1 MPKLIKKVSKKTGL
15 PPGTLVHIGEKKT
28 EKPKI
33 TIIDYNESEFQEKV
47 VESVEECFPFK
58 EKPTVTW
65 INIDGLHQVDII
77 EKIGECFSLHPLLLE
92 DILNTN
98 QRPKI
103 EDYEDYLFIVFK
115 MLYFDEKGKDVIL
128 EQVSLVLNENCIISF
143 QEQEGDVFNIIRDR
157 LRTGKGRSRKMG
169 ADYLAYSLI
178 DTTVDS
184 YFTILEKIGEK
195 IETLEEPLVKNP
207 TIETLQSIHNLKR
220 DLIFLRKSVWPL
232 REVISGL
239 QRTESLLIRESTGF
253 YLRDLYD
260 HTIRVIDTLET
271 FRDMISGMIDIYV
284 SSMSN
289 KLNEVMKVLTIIAT
303 IFIPLTFIAGVYGMN
318 FKFMPETEWR
328 WGYFAIL
335 LFMVTVGLLMVFY
348 FKRRKW
354 L

>member
-1 MPKLIKKVSKKTGL
+1 
-15 PPGTLVHIGEKKT
+15 
-28 EKPKI
+28 
-33 TIIDYNESEFQEKV
+33 
-47 VESVEECFPFK
+47 
-58 EKPTVTW
+58 
-65 INIDGLHQVDII
+65 
-77 EKIGECFSLHPLLLE
+77 
-92 DILNTN
+92 
-98 QRPKI
+98 
-103 EDYEDYLFIVFK
+103 
-115 MLYFDEKGKDVIL
+115 
-128 EQVSLVLNENCIISF
+128 
-143 QEQEGDVFNIIRDR
+143 
-157 LRTGKGRSRKMG
+157 
-169 ADYLAYSLI
+169 
-178 DTTVDS
+178 
-184 YFTILEKIGEK
+184 
-195 IETLEEPLVKNP
+195 
-207 TIETLQSIHNLKR
+207 
-220 DLIFLRKSVWPL
+220 LIFLRKSVWPL